1 MGRRGQDRARSRKP
15 RFAGTAFL
23 ARKAQFS
30 GNSPVALHSKEPA
43 IYWGAMIKTFGP
55 PWVRRAFLALISFL
69 IVMLGVGTL
78 FHGKIEYYNWWGGIV
93 FAPFAIVIGSLG
105 LLIAAF
111 RPNVFLETA
120 KKKSRFRGWP
130 KGRSRY

>member
-1 MGRRGQDRARSRKP
+1 VGSRRNFPEIPFSRRFVSGRPKLGFP
-15 RFAGTAFL
+15 V
-23 ARKAQFS
+23 
-30 GNSPVALHSKEPA
+30 NSPVALHSKEPT
-43 IYWGAMIKTFGP
+43 IYWASMIKTFGP
-55 PWVRRAFLALISFL
+55 PWVRRTFLALISFV

-105 LLIAAF
+105 LFIAAF